1 MAQKIVR
8 ASDGREIKPA
18 SEEKK
23 ARKAAAAAEQV
34 EEKAKSG
41 RKIVQAEPTKGS
53 SAGYRAGAIV
63 LWILA
68 LACEFAAI
76 MAQYGF

>member
-41 RKIVQAEPTKGS
+41 RKIVQAEPTTVARCSRMYTARSRALS
-53 SAGYRAGAIV
+53 SMSWAMCHLPKHV
-63 LWILA
+63 S
-68 LACEFAAI
+68 
-76 MAQYGF
+76 

>member
-8 ASDGREIKPA
+8 ASDGREVKPA

-23 ARKAAAAAEQV
+23 AKKAAETAEQAV
-34 EEKAKSG
+34 EQTAKKKDQ
-41 RKIVQAEPTKGS
+41 KIVQAEPTKGI
-53 SAGYRAGAIV
+53 SAGYLAGAIV

-68 LACEFAAI
+68 LAC
-76 MAQYGF
+76 